1 MSESNADRVARI
13 VDADRAWFQK
23 QDWALA
29 AAKLRDVVRTS
40 VGEDR
45 ERARQAL
52 RDHYGNRGKAT
63 SSWARDAPK
72 EATASDFDRNPGGV
86 APAAQ

>member
-1 MSESNADRVARI
+1 MTKSNADRVAQI

-23 QDWALA
+23 QDWAQA

-40 VGEDR
+40 EGEDQ

-52 RDHYGNRGKAT
+52 RDHYGNRGKAAGDW
-63 SSWARDAPK
+63 SPSVQSAL
-72 EATASDFDRNPGGV
+72 
-86 APAAQ
+86 AQAGRQHA